1 MTKELTFVL
10 LVIALFSFL
19 NLAVADMYKWVDQN
33 GVIHFSDTLP
43 STNNQVETMERT
55 NYPASNPES
64 APIKPKILPQPTKK
78 DDTQEKVYNKRKRQR
93 IISKGVEIYTTSWCK
108 YCKKAIAFLKSNR
121 VKFRQYDIEK
131 DLNAAKRMKA
141 LGGTGGVPFALING
155 KRVYGFTLNRYSQA
169 LGLR

>member
-1 MTKELTFVL
+1 MDLEP
-10 LVIALFSFL
+10 
-19 NLAVADMYKWVDQN
+19 WVYWS
-33 GVIHFSDTLP
+33 V
-43 STNNQVETMERT
+43 R
-55 NYPASNPES
+55 
-64 APIKPKILPQPTKK
+64 KPTKK
-78 DDTQEKVYNKRKRQR
+78 DDTQDKVYNKRKRQR

-155 KRVYGFTLNRYSQA
+155 KSVYGFTPDRYRQA
-169 LGLR
+169 LGLRWWCTGYWKRRRPLNYKFFLVTATNIIILWASCKPHEKNWLNAIAVHIGSLG